1 MTWLYIFFVTRTLV
15 VLQMSETPTPNG
27 RMSRPQKTDLA
38 ANEFYLF
45 AFFPLPKRME
55 ATIAVK
61 NIKLFAKALQALS
74 KIAQVQFV
82 FDNIPRPANVFNK
95 VINFLGV
102 DN

>member
-1 MTWLYIFFVTRTLV
+1 
-15 VLQMSETPTPNG
+15 
-27 RMSRPQKTDLA
+27 
-38 ANEFYLF
+38 
-45 AFFPLPKRME
+45 ME